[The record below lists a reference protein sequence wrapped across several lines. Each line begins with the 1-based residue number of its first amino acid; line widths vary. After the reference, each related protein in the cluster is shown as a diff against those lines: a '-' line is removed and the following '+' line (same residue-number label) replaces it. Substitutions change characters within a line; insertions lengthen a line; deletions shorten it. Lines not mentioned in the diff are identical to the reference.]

1 MQLPSDVVKLLFPA
15 FSHAQF
21 NGQLCGAVS
30 ARRRIRFL
38 NNADAEDSHDAPH
51 WKKDAVEALGGED
64 QVIDALEIEDFGI
77 DGWGIE
83 PSRKEVWGISVRGT
97 SVRGMSV
104 RGISVWDISVW
115 DISVWDISARG
126 TSVRGTSVWDISAR
140 GTSVRGTSVWDKE
153 AWGVEALTE
162 PAFVTATA
170 SPTSWACI
178 GLPNVRTA
186 ATAPMRIDLMPA
198 IARRRSRGTR
208 LAMAGRRIT

>member
-83 PSRKEVWGISVRGT
+83 PSRKEVWGISVW
-97 SVRGMSV
+97 
-104 RGISVWDISVW
+104 GISVWGISVW
-115 DISVWDISARG
+115 GISVWGISVWDISARG